1 MTVMDIDKMT
11 VAERLLVMESLGLPD
26 KAQQKKGAKI

>member
-11 VAERLLVMESLGLPD
+11 VAVRLLAMESLGLPD
-26 KAQQKKGAKI
+26 KAQQQRSR